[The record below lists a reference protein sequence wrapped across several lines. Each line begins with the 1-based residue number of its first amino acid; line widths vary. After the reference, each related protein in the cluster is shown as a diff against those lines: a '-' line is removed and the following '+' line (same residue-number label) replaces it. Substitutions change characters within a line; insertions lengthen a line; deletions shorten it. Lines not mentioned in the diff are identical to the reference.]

1 MSALT
6 DAHGR
11 PLIPLRVAAREAGVS
26 ASALRK
32 AADAGRLRAVKLSAE
47 PRAPWLTTMADVRT
61 YLREQSRQ
69 ARNARAGWETRRA
82 RRMTR

>member
-6 DAHGR
+6 DTHGR

-82 RRMTR
+82 RSKT